1 MTAKGLSEQDVERLL
16 TDGSGAARAETA
28 AKIASDFN
36 AGVLS
41 DSERALA
48 ADIFRIMVEDAE
60 VRVRQA
66 LSDHLKNNPHIPKAV
81 AVALARDVDSV
92 ALPVLEFSGVLDDSD
107 LIAIVRDLG
116 PAKQIAIA
124 RRHPLSGSVS
134 DALIDYG
141 NDAAVTALVAN
152 ESAELGEIAL
162 MKVADKFADSGRV
175 QTAMV
180 RRPRLPLTVSE
191 KLLTLVSER
200 LREELAKRQ
209 ELPADIATDLIL
221 QSRERATIVL
231 TSEAET
237 ETDIEALVA
246 QMNSHGRLTPSIILR
261 AACMGDITFMEA
273 ALAEIAGTSLMN
285 ARKLIH
291 DSGPLGLS
299 AIYEKAGLPAS
310 HYPAI
315 RAAVDMADET
325 DYDGR
330 AFDRERYSRR
340 IIERVLTQYGDLGVS
355 CDDDDLEYLLAKMG
369 QLPSDATVDEEAA

>member
-1 MTAKGLSEQDVERLL
+1 MTSKGLSEQDVARLL

-28 AKIASDFN
+28 AKLASDFD

-48 ADIFRIMVEDAE
+48 LDIFRIMVEDAE

-66 LSDHLKNNPHIPKAV
+66 LSDHLKSNPHIPKAV

-92 ALPVLEFSGVLDDSD
+92 ALPVLEFSGVLDDDD
-107 LIAIVRDLG
+107 LIVIVREQG

-134 DALIDYG
+134 DALIEHG
-141 NDAAVTALVAN
+141 NDAAVTALVSN
-152 ESAELGEIAL
+152 ESADLDEQAL
-162 MKVADKFADSGRV
+162 MKVAGKFAGNVRV
-175 QTAMV
+175 QSAMV
-180 RRPRLPLTVSE
+180 HRPRLPLTVSE
-191 KLLTLVSER
+191 KLLTVVSER
-200 LREELAKRQ
+200 LCEELAKCQ

-221 QSRERATIVL
+221 QGRERATIVL
-231 TSEAET
+231 SSETGT

-246 QMNSHGRLTPSIILR
+246 QMNRNGRLTPSIILR

-273 ALAEIAGTSLMN
+273 ALAEIAGTPLMN

-299 AIYEKAGLPAS
+299 AIYERAKLPLS

-325 DYDGR
+325 AYDGR
-330 AFDRERYSRR
+330 AF
-340 IIERVLTQYGDLGVS
+340 
-355 CDDDDLEYLLAKMG
+355 
-369 QLPSDATVDEEAA
+369 AASVTAGASSNGC